1 MDLVPEPRAVVRPRA
16 RRRQRQRLVALQV
29 LLQQPLLPVVPD
41 DDLVVQIVLVLGAQR
56 LVVVA
61 VLGHEDGAER
71 LGLGAEVEIFFF
83 FLLLLLL
90 ISLLL
95 LFLLV
100 VLLVFA
106 VALGYLLLAHAGGDV
121 VRTGPLAVHPGPLVV
136 VFLVLPVGS
145 KDAANAVVVVLVISL
160 WKASDERAPTLVME
174 CARG

>member
-1 MDLVPEPRAVVRPRA
+1 MDLVPEPWAVVRPRA

-41 DDLVVQIVLVLGAQR
+41 DDLVVQVVLVLGAQR
-56 LVVVA
+56 LVVMA

-71 LGLGAEVEIFFF
+71 LGLGAEVEIFL

-90 ISLLL
+90 FLLDSLLLLL

-100 VLLVFA
+100 DA
-106 VALGYLLLAHAGGDV
+106 VALGYVLLAHARGDV

-160 WKASDERAPTLVME
+160 
-174 CARG
+174 

>member
-41 DDLVVQIVLVLGAQR
+41 DDLVVQVVLVLGAQR

-71 LGLGAEVEIFFF
+71 LGLGAEVVIFFFFFFFF
-83 FLLLLLL
+83 FLLLIFLLL

-95 LFLLV
+95 LLFLLV
-100 VLLVFA
+100 DA
-106 VALGYLLLAHAGGDV
+106 VALGYVLLAHARGDV
-121 VRTGPLAVHPGPLVV
+121 VRTGPLAIHPGPLVV

-145 KDAANAVVVVLVISL
+145 
-160 WKASDERAPTLVME
+160 
-174 CARG
+174 

>member
-41 DDLVVQIVLVLGAQR
+41 DDLVVQVVLVLGAQR

-71 LGLGAEVEIFFF
+71 LGLGAEVEIFLFLL
-83 FLLLLLL
+83 FLLLLLIFL
-90 ISLLL
+90 DSLLLL

-100 VLLVFA
+100 DA
-106 VALGYLLLAHAGGDV
+106 VALGYVLLAHARGDV

-145 KDAANAVVVVLVISL
+145 KDAANAVVVVLVIFFG
-160 WKASDERAPTLVME
+160 KRVMKKL
-174 CARG
+174 RPS